1 MSNFEKYLQ
10 ESYGKHNPKE
20 IEELVLDEIWVN
32 KISFTDDEK
41 TCLEKYT
48 NLIHLSLNNLGLKT
62 LKNFPSIKNLYYLS
76 IKNNEFTGD
85 DFEEIPKLYP
95 RLNKLK
101 ISGNSIEKI
110 DNLRNLRNLKLRK
123 IEVKENPFSIDKKNY
138 IKNVFEIIPSLEIV
152 DEKTK
157 SGDEVDT
164 TDYHQSDEESGEK
177 DDEYEEEEN
186 ENVEEDEEDE
196 DEEGD
201 D

>member
-10 ESYGKHNPKE
+10 ETYGKHNPKE
-20 IEELVLDEIWVN
+20 IEELVLDEIWKN

-41 TCLEKYT
+41 TCLEKYS
-48 NLIHLSLNNLGLKT
+48 NLIHLSLNTLGLKT

-101 ISGNSIEKI
+101 ISGNCIENI
-110 DNLRNLRNLKLRK
+110 DNLKHLKNLKLRK
-123 IEVKENPFSIDKKNY
+123 IEVKENPFSIEKKNY

-164 TDYHQSDEESGEK
+164 TDYHQSDDESEEK

-186 ENVEEDEEDE
+186 VEEDEEDE
-196 DEEGD
+196 DDEED